1 MAIITI
7 TSNTKPIDLPSDGY
21 APCCGQTPEVI
32 TWNKGI
38 GKGCIGVLCR
48 NPQCE
53 NHIGVLAA
61 DVDIHRK
68 WEQFRKEV
76 SLEDQ
81 KRVQALF
88 QCHDVLERKGAD
100 GSATA
105 QIVKLGAAYAP
116 DPKHPNYEFWK
127 ATPTAQLEMTINNPD
142 AFGVFVSGRQYLLTF
157 ERVEG

>member
-53 NHIGVLAA
+53 NHVGVLAA
-61 DVDIHRK
+61 DVDIKQK

-76 SLEDQ
+76 GMDQ
-81 KRVQALF
+81 QPSIGRVV
-88 QCHDVLERKGAD
+88 HYVLPD
-100 GSATA
+100 GRYPGEHRPAF
-105 QIVKLGAAYAP
+105 IVKVWSETHVNL
-116 DPKHPNYEFWK
+116 
-127 ATPTAQLEMTINNPD
+127 Q
-142 AFGVFVSGRQYLLTF
+142 VFVDGTNDYTDYNGSVWVTSVAFDPSGEQPRSWHWP
-157 ERVEG
+157 ERV